1 MTKSSPNA
9 PSHNAPYA
17 GLRVLDLGQGV
28 ASPYCGELLAIYG
41 ADVIKVE
48 PPEGDWSRRLGT
60 TYGRHSALSA
70 VYNRGKRGL
79 CLDLKNEKGLEVA
92 RQLAGQSDVFIEGF
106 RPGVAARLGLGYEAL
121 SRENPK
127 LIYLSISG
135 FGQTGPYSQRP
146 CTDSVAQAFS
156 GLVSVNLGNDKVPHR
171 VGTTIS
177 DISTGV
183 YAFQAVQAALFAR
196 ATVGTGRWIDV
207 SLTQST
213 AALVGHKLAEYML
226 EGGTP
231 RALNVPAGSYR
242 TSNGW
247 LMVTLVS
254 EPQYQRL
261 CKVLGREDLAQNPR
275 YSDFA
280 KRSDAADELIAEV
293 AEAFLHDTTEVW
305 LRRLQEADIIADRIL
320 SNGDWLQ
327 DTHVKDIKAAVATD
341 TPGMGI
347 VHVARTPGQASG
359 SEEML
364 TAAPD
369 VGQHSRALLLENGYD
384 ERTVDELVSSGAVRE
399 AASQVSG

>member
-1 MTKSSPNA
+1 MTASSRSA
-9 PSHNAPYA
+9 PSHGAPYA

-48 PPEGDWSRRLGT
+48 PPEGDWARRLGT
-60 TYGRHSALSA
+60 TYGRHSTLSA

-79 CLDLKNEKGLEVA
+79 CLDLKHEKGLAIA
-92 RQLAGQSDVFIEGF
+92 RELARKSDVFIEGF

-121 SRENPK
+121 SRENPG

-135 FGQTGPYSQRP
+135 FGQTGPYNQRP

-156 GLVSVNLGNDKVPHR
+156 GLVAANLGNDKVPHR

-177 DISTGV
+177 DNSTGI

-196 ATVGTGRWIDV
+196 ATTGTGRWIDV

-213 AALVGHKLAEYML
+213 AALVGFKLAEYML
-226 EGGTP
+226 EGGSP
-231 RALNVPAGSYR
+231 RSLNVPAGSYR
-242 TSNGW
+242 TKDGW

-254 EPQYQRL
+254 EPHYQRL
-261 CKVLGREDLAQNPR
+261 CKVLGRDDLAIDPR

-280 KRSDAADELIAEV
+280 RRSDAADQLIAEV
-293 AEAFLHDTTEVW
+293 AKTFLNDTTQAW
-305 LRRLQEADIIADRIL
+305 LDRLLAADVIAERIL
-320 SNGDWLQ
+320 TSGDWLA
-327 DTHVKDIKAAVATD
+327 DPHVKAIDAATATD
-341 TPGMGI
+341 TPGMGP
-347 VHVARTPGQASG
+347 VYVARTPGFSG
-359 SEEML
+359 DGEDRL

-369 VGQHSRALLLENGYD
+369 VGQHSRAVLLESGYD
-384 ERTVDELVSSGAVRE
+384 AQTVDELLRAGAVRE
-399 AASQVSG
+399 MTAIR

>member
-1 MTKSSPNA
+1 MIKSNT

-28 ASPYCGELLAIYG
+28 ASPYCGELLASYG

-48 PPEGDWSRRLGT
+48 PPEGDWARRLGT

-79 CLDLKNEKGLEVA
+79 CLDLKNAKGLEIA
-92 RQLAGQSDVFIEGF
+92 KRLAGKSDVFIEGF
-106 RPGVAARLGLGYEAL
+106 RPGVAARLGLGYETL
-121 SRENPK
+121 SRENPG

-135 FGQTGPYSQRP
+135 FGQTGPYNQRP

-171 VGTTIS
+171 VGTTVS

-261 CKVLGREDLAQNPR
+261 CRVLGREDLAQDPR
-275 YSDFA
+275 YNDFA
-280 KRSDAADELIAEV
+280 KRSDAADQLIAEV
-293 AEAFLHDTTEVW
+293 AQAFLQDTTEAW
-305 LRRLQEADIIADRIL
+305 LRRLQAADIIADRIL

-327 DTHVKDIKAAVATD
+327 DTHVKAIGAAIATD

-347 VHVARTPGQASG
+347 VHVARTPGLTG
-359 SEEML
+359 EHEDGL

-369 VGQHSRALLLENGYD
+369 VGQHSRAVLLENGYD
-384 ERTVDELVSSGAVRE
+384 ERTVDQLVSSGAVRE
-399 AASQVSG
+399 AAS